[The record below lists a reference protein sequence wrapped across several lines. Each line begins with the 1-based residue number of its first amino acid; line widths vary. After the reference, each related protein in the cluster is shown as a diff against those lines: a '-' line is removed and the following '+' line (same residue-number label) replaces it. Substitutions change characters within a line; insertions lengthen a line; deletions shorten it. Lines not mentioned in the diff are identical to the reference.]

1 MSLRGS
7 TSPGAPRTAD
17 TLVRFLLASVVNNLA
32 TVGLFQALL
41 FVMSAQASYVIA
53 WCVGLLLVVAF
64 YPQHVFG
71 VRAPT
76 KRDKLVIACIYL
88 SSFVVG
94 LLIVRAM
101 SGDAALARLSIFV
114 VLLSNFV
121 INFGITKAVL
131 GRGRR

>member
-1 MSLRGS
+1 MGS
-7 TSPGAPRTAD
+7 SEPRRTAD
-17 TLVRFLLASVVNNLA
+17 TLVRFLIASVANNMV

-41 FVMSAQASYVIA
+41 FIASAQASYVIA
-53 WCVGLLLVVAF
+53 WSVGLVIVVAF

-71 VRAPT
+71 VRAPG
-76 KRDKLVIACIYL
+76 KRDKLVIAGIYL

-101 SGDAALARLSIFV
+101 SGDALLARLSIFV

-121 INFGITKAVL
+121 INFGVTKAAL
-131 GRGRR
+131 GRGPDR